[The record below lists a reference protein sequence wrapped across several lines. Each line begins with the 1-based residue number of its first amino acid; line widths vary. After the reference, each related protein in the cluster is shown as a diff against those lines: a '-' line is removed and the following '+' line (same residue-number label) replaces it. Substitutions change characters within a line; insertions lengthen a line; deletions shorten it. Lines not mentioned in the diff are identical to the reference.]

1 MWADQIDKY
10 WFQVLRLPK
19 PPKKLRLIFSFHKT
33 QMNHNE
39 SLWNPIMR
47 YEDWKDT
54 CLCHVLT
61 SLFPQQSSF
70 ANSPMANN
78 EKSQLCVKFKRHNTI
93 LINQHSVA
101 TVVNHNYALHE
112 YHANSSCATKGKIIP
127 TSMVASSMD
136 ITIIMNPKIIAC
148 PTRKARSMLA
158 LARPVP
164 ATMVQWLRGV
174 NPRLGLKKSP

>member
-1 MWADQIDKY
+1 MNPYETNHAVW
-10 WFQVLRLPK
+10 RL
-19 PPKKLRLIFSFHKT
+19 
-33 QMNHNE
+33 E
-39 SLWNPIMR
+39 
-47 YEDWKDT
+47 DT

-70 ANSPMANN
+70 ANSPLASRFKSSNS
-78 EKSQLCVKFKRHNTI
+78 EKSQLCVKFKRHNAI
-93 LINQHSVA
+93 LMNQHSVA
-101 TVVNHNYALHE
+101 TIVNHNYSIWISCKLIMCHKRENHPNIYVSQQHGHNYHHE
-112 YHANSSCATKGKIIP
+112 P
-127 TSMVASSMD
+127 
-136 ITIIMNPKIIAC
+136 PKTIAC

>member
-1 MWADQIDKY
+1 MNPYETNHA
-10 WFQVLRLPK
+10 VSRL
-19 PPKKLRLIFSFHKT
+19 
-33 QMNHNE
+33 E
-39 SLWNPIMR
+39 
-47 YEDWKDT
+47 DT

-70 ANSPMANN
+70 ANSPMASRFKSSNN

-136 ITIIMNPKIIAC
+136 IIIYHHEPPKIIAC

>member
-39 SLWNPIMR
+39 SLWNQSCGMKTGR
-47 YEDWKDT
+47 YMPLPCADLPFPSAIK
-54 CLCHVLT
+54 LCEL
-61 SLFPQQSSF
+61 SYGF
-70 ANSPMANN
+70 AIQ
-78 EKSQLCVKFKRHNTI
+78 KL

-158 LARPVP
+158 LALPVP

>member
-1 MWADQIDKY
+1 MNPYETNHAVW
-10 WFQVLRLPK
+10 RL
-19 PPKKLRLIFSFHKT
+19 
-33 QMNHNE
+33 
-39 SLWNPIMR
+39 
-47 YEDWKDT
+47 EDA

-70 ANSPMANN
+70 ANSPLASRFKSSNN